1 MRLQRIVTDR
11 LINILVVLCGVVI
24 NFVVGI
30 SCCVFAI
37 ILIESVF
44 VVCYARVRASLGGP
58 MQLRS
63 CGYLGISAGPT
74 AVRAECCHS
83 ACLLASDIGI
93 THDSLLREAYL

>member
-44 VVCYARVRASLGGP
+44 VVCYARVRASLGGSNRDRRRI
-58 MQLRS
+58 QSLYGS
-63 CGYLGISAGPT
+63 
-74 AVRAECCHS
+74 
-83 ACLLASDIGI
+83 LA
-93 THDSLLREAYL
+93 R